1 MGNQWFDIKTHIPD
15 PKLGF
20 VKEGDRILVY
30 GDGYALLGECIDGK
44 MSIKMPEKF
53 TITHWRIEDD
63 LPEEEDDTP
72 LADEP
77 TTEMP
82 PG

>member
-1 MGNQWFDIKTHIPD
+1 MTNKWFNIKTHIPD

-53 TITHWRIEDD
+53 TITHWQIAE
-63 LPEEEDDTP
+63 LPEEEDDAP

>member
-1 MGNQWFDIKTHIPD
+1 MGNQWFDITKLLPD
-15 PKLGF
+15 PRLGI
-20 VKEGDRILVY
+20 VKEGDKILVY

-44 MSIKMPEKF
+44 MNIKMPEKF
-53 TITHWRIEDD
+53 KITHWQIAD
-63 LPEEEDDTP
+63 LPEEEDDAP